1 MFNLLIF
8 VRNIAK
14 IYLESKIKNTE
25 TNIIKSK
32 KKLSDIIFENIT
44 LIIALFIVALV
55 FFMIF
60 EMFKDSESS
69 RNAFGWGFIFSGE
82 WEPVKERF
90 GALAFVYGTV
100 ISSLIALLISLPVS
114 IGIAIFLS
122 ELAPNIIKTTF
133 SFLIEILA
141 AIPSIIY
148 GFWGIFVFAPF
159 MRNSVQPYLQSVFGW
174 LPLFQGP
181 TIGIG
186 LLTAGIILAIMITPI
201 ISAITRDVLKAIPT
215 SQREAAYALGATRWE
230 AIKMALLNAKSGILG
245 ATVLGLG
252 RAVGETMA
260 VTMVIGNRAQINSSL
275 FEPAYS
281 MASVIANEFAE
292 ASSHLHLSSLIEVG
306 LILLGVTFIINS
318 FARILIY
325 SVTRKSDVK

>member
-1 MFNLLIF
+1 LLF
-8 VRNIAK
+8 
-14 IYLESKIKNTE
+14 
-25 TNIIKSK
+25 
-32 KKLSDIIFENIT
+32 
-44 LIIALFIVALV
+44 ALFIVLLV
-55 FFMIF
+55 FFMIY
-60 EMFKDSESS
+60 EMFKDSLAS
-69 RNAFGWGFIFSGE
+69 REAFGWGFIFSND
-82 WEPVKERF
+82 WEPVKEKF
-90 GALAFVYGTV
+90 GALTFVYGTV
-100 ISSLIALLISLPVS
+100 ISSVIALMISLPVS

-122 ELAPNIIKTTF
+122 ELAPNIIKTSF

-148 GFWGIFVFAPF
+148 GFWGIFVLAPF
-159 MRNSVQPYLQSVFGW
+159 MRVSVQPFLHSAFDW
-174 LPLFQGP
+174 LPLFQGTP
-181 TIGIG
+181 IGVG

-201 ISAITRDVLKAIPT
+201 ISAISRDVLKAIPK

-260 VTMVIGNRAQINSSL
+260 VTMVIGNRSQIKASL

-292 ASSHLHLSSLIEVG
+292 ASGNLHISSLIEVG
-306 LILLGVTFIINS
+306 LILFLVTFIINS
-318 FARILIY
+318 FARLLIY
-325 SVTRKSDVK
+325 SVTRKTDIK